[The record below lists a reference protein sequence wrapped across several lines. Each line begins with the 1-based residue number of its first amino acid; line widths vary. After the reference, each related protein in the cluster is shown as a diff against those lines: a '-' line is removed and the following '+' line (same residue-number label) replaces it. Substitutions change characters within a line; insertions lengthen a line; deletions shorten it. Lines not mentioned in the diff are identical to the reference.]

1 MYGQQITVQEQMQN
15 NPSVFNNTS
24 ERFLLQNR
32 IPLTLIMDPHT
43 HFNKLNTSLP
53 THPDNSYTEF
63 KITLGRDIIVQNVIP
78 ANTVYNTF
86 GQEITPVLP
95 VGSIK
100 YVQNNG
106 TYKAYVYP
114 DDYDPSNPT
123 PLVAQQQTHNISGT
137 TLKID
142 RIYDVYIESI
152 TTFNAKLN
160 NTDRNK
166 MAFVLQIN
174 DWNIDNNTN
183 INNMSRSVIIPNEA
197 TGSGTTI
204 HKGKKLNYLTHLTPD
219 SIASISGKIS
229 CLDNTSI
236 FNDSATSR
244 LSIEL
249 VLIPRN
255 KN

>member
-32 IPLTLIMDPHT
+32 IPLTLIMDPYT
-43 HFNKLNTSLP
+43 HFNN
-53 THPDNSYTEF
+53 NSYTEF
-63 KITLGRDIIVQNVIP
+63 KITLGRDIIVQNEIP
-78 ANTVYNTF
+78 PSTTVYNTF
-86 GQEITPVLP
+86 GQAVTTGLP
-95 VGSIK
+95 VGSIQ

-106 TYKAYVYP
+106 TYTAYVYP

-152 TTFNAKLN
+152 TTFNAKPN
-160 NTDRNK
+160 IDRKK

-197 TGSGTTI
+197 TASNTTTI

-229 CLDNTSI
+229 FLDNTYI
-236 FNDSATSR
+236 FEDLPNSR

>member
-32 IPLTLIMDPHT
+32 IPLTLIMDPYT
-43 HFNKLNTSLP
+43 HFNN
-53 THPDNSYTEF
+53 NGYTEF
-63 KITLGRDIIVQNVIP
+63 KILLGQDSVTQISVSSSF
-78 ANTVYNTF
+78 NTF
-86 GQEITPVLP
+86 GQKIPNLTL
-95 VGSIK
+95 GSIQ
-100 YVQNNG
+100 YTQNN
-106 TYKAYVYP
+106 
-114 DDYDPSNPT
+114 
-123 PLVAQQQTHNISGT
+123 IIGT

-152 TTFNAKLN
+152 TTFNAKQN
-160 NTDRNK
+160 NHRNN

-197 TGSGTTI
+197 TGSNTTTI
-204 HKGKKLNYLTHLTPD
+204 HKGKKLNYLTYLTPG

-229 CLDNTSI
+229 CLDNTTI
-236 FNDSATSR
+236 FISPETSR